1 MASFDDREKGYEGK
15 FAHDQELEFKA
26 KARRDRLLA
35 LWVAPQLGLSGADAD
50 AYGKALAM
58 NAHEKHHEDNLV
70 AKIAKD
76 LAAKGAVVTEHQLRK
91 KIAELYDEARAQVG
105 AGQKPVR

>member
-58 NAHEKHHEDNLV
+58 SAHEKHHEDNLV
-70 AKIAKD
+70 AKIIKD
-76 LAAKGAVVTEHQLRK
+76 LAAKGVHVTEHQLRK
-91 KIAELYDEARAQVG
+91 KMEELYDEARGQV
-105 AGQKPVR
+105 ARDAKR